1 MSGYAWLG
9 VITSAAVS
17 ALAVGAYIVMAL
29 PYFDNMPYLAELRR
43 SASKAAAIGALIFGF
58 FFAIF
63 YLAARH
69 LNQDTSGPLLLF
81 AALVIAL
88 PMSLLLGTET
98 WDRHNGHGMSK
109 VPGPRAVAVATGIGL
124 LEISMLT
131 LAFVVVL

>member
-9 VITSAAVS
+9 VIVSAAVS
-17 ALAVGAYIVMAL
+17 TLAVGAYIVMAL
-29 PYFDNMPYLAELRR
+29 PYFDNMPYLAELKR
-43 SASKAAAIGALIFGF
+43 STPKATAIGVLIFGLF
-58 FFAIF
+58 FGLF

-69 LNQDTSGPLLLF
+69 LDQDTSGPLLLF
-81 AALVIAL
+81 SALVIAL

-124 LEISMLT
+124 LELSFFA

>member
-1 MSGYAWLG
+1 MSGYAWMG
-9 VITSAAVS
+9 VIVSAAVS

-43 SASKAAAIGALIFGF
+43 SAWKAAVVGAVIFVF
-58 FFAIF
+58 FFGVF
-63 YLAARH
+63 YLASQH
-69 LNQDTSGPLLLF
+69 IDQDTSGPLLLF

-124 LEISMLT
+124 LELSVFAV
-131 LAFVVVL
+131 AFVFVL

>member
-9 VITSAAVS
+9 VIVSAAVS
-17 ALAVGAYIVMAL
+17 TLAIGAYIVMAL
-29 PYFDNMPYLAELRR
+29 PYFDNMPYLAELKR
-43 SASKAAAIGALIFGF
+43 STPKATAIGALIFLLF
-58 FFAIF
+58 FGLF
-63 YLAARH
+63 YLAALY

-124 LEISMLT
+124 LELSVVALT
-131 LAFVVVL
+131 FVAVL